1 MTYELNQTKKQE
13 THDAIYVTLLPPSA
27 EVAKYGA
34 SSTELPLDLIR
45 NEPRQELKGV
55 PLRQQH
61 YDEPQKQVLQ
71 KNSQKNG
78 FTGALLTAST
88 LKVMTYEGISSEVH
102 IKASWFGKGMTNILH
117 IYMHGIPSPHLQ
129 RHSVGCNPVRPPSHP
144 TDIPCYHL
152 QPEVQGCRVW

>member
-1 MTYELNQTKKQE
+1 MLGRMCLSTSHLFTKPHSEDTGPLQNTEKSGPMTYKLNQTKKQE

-55 PLRQQH
+55 PLWQQH

-71 KNSQKNG
+71 KNSQTNG

-102 IKASWFGKGMTNILH
+102 IKASWVGK
-117 IYMHGIPSPHLQ
+117 
-129 RHSVGCNPVRPPSHP
+129 
-144 TDIPCYHL
+144 
-152 QPEVQGCRVW
+152 